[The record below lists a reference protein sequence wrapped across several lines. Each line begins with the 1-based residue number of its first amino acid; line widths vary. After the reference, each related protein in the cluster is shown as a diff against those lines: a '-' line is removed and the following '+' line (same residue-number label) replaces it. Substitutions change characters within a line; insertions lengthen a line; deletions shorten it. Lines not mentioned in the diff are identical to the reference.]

1 MATSQTPGSG
11 FSVSTGPLM
20 TGGALMG
27 IGALFGVAGLV
38 LSGSALIRAVRQ
50 WVQEMD
56 MPPSEVARAKWA
68 QAKAATSAGASAWQN
83 GLATQGRR

>member
-1 MATSQTPGSG
+1 M
-11 FSVSTGPLM
+11 STGPLM

-68 QAKAATSAGASAWQN
+68 QAKAATTAGASAWQN
-83 GLATQGRR
+83 GLTAQGRR

>member
-1 MATSQTPGSG
+1 MATSQTAGGG

-20 TGGALMG
+20 AGAALMG
-27 IGALFGVAGLV
+27 VGAMFGLAGLA
-38 LSGSALIRAVRQ
+38 LSGSALIRGARQ

-68 QAKAATSAGASAWQN
+68 QAKAATTAGASAWQN
-83 GLATQGRR
+83 GLTAQGRR